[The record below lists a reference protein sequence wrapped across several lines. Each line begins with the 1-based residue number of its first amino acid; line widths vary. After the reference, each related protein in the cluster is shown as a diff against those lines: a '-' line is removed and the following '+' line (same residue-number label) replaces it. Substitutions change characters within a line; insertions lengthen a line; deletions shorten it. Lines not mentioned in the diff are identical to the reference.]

1 MGIYAQGYGKGNAH
15 WQASRY
21 HTAAP
26 AVGNYTATS
35 ATTTSI
41 TVTGAGFGVNAHVGK
56 IIRITSGTLADTYR
70 KVISNTADTFT
81 IDTLP
86 SAPGGTETF
95 SLMTPITILP
105 AKTNFLPVVTGIT
118 LNYDSN
124 LTSCI
129 AVLGNGLQPTKIHSA
144 DLGSNHNH
152 TSVSSTG
159 WDLLGDADQ
168 GIILCTL
175 VGGGTFSLTL
185 EGYYIHKDTPKSY
198 I

>member
-1 MGIYAQGYGKGNAH
+1 MGVYSQGYGKGNAH

-26 AVGNYTATS
+26 GVNNYTATS
-35 ATTTSI
+35 VTTTTI
-41 TVTGAGFGVNAHVGK
+41 TVTGQTWTVNEHAGK
-56 IIRITSGTLADTYR
+56 IIRITSGALADSYR
-70 KVISNTADTFT
+70 KVVSNTADTFT
-81 IDTLP
+81 IDTLATL
-86 SAPGGTETF
+86 SGTPTF

-129 AVLGNGLQPTKIHSA
+129 AVLGNGLQPSKIHSA

>member
-41 TVTGAGFGVNAHVGK
+41 TVTGQTWTTNEHAGK
-56 IIRITSGTLADTYR
+56 IIRITSGTLADSYR
-70 KVISNTADTFT
+70 KVVSNTADTFT
-81 IDTLP
+81 IDTLATL
-86 SAPGGTETF
+86 SGTPTF

-159 WDLLGDADQ
+159 WDLLVDADQ

-175 VGGGTFSLTL
+175 VRDAGLL
-185 EGYYIHKDTPKSY
+185 AHQI
-198 I
+198 

>member
-1 MGIYAQGYGKGNAH
+1 MGVYSQGYGKGNAH

-26 AVGNYTATS
+26 AVNNYTATS
-35 ATTTSI
+35 ANTTSV
-41 TVTGAGFGVNAHVGK
+41 TVSTASWTTNEHQGK
-56 IIRITSGTLADTYR
+56 ILRITSGALADTYR
-70 KVISNTADTFT
+70 KVISNTGTVLT

-129 AVLGNGLQPTKIHSA
+129 AVLGNGLQPSKIHSA